1 MPEYEDQV
9 YEAVR
14 FLEKQI
20 KEPPEIGI
28 ITGTGLGDIASSINS
43 AESFAYSKIPNFPV
57 STVESHAGKLI
68 MGTLSGKPVLVMQG
82 RLHLYEGYSPRE
94 VAFPIRVMQMIGI
107 RNLIITNAAG
117 GLNPLFKAGDIMVI
131 RDHIN
136 LTGSNPLVGS
146 NNDDWGNRFP
156 DMSRVYDTGLA
167 DIARSIGTGMGIDI
181 KQGVYAGLMGPSL
194 ETPSENRYLQTIG
207 ADAVGFSTIMEVVAA
222 VHSEMKILG
231 LSIITNMNNPDRPEP
246 TTVESVLEVA
256 GKTAPNL
263 TRIIQKVIE
272 RIDGTSFG

>member
-14 FLEKQI
+14 FLQKQM
-20 KEPPEIGI
+20 KETPEIGI
-28 ITGTGLGDIASSINS
+28 ITGTGLGDIVSSINIT
-43 AESFAYSKIPNFPV
+43 ESFAYSKIPNFPV
-57 STVESHAGKLI
+57 STVESHAGRLV
-68 MGTLSGKPVLVMQG
+68 MGTLYGKSVLVMQG
-82 RLHLYEGYSPRE
+82 RFHLYEGYSPRE

-107 RNLIITNAAG
+107 RILIASNAAG
-117 GLNPLFKAGDIMVI
+117 GINPLFKAGDIMVI
-131 RDHIN
+131 KDHIN

-146 NNDDWGNRFP
+146 NWDDRGIRFP
-156 DMSRVYDTGLA
+156 DMSRVYDIKLA
-167 DIARSIGTGMGIDI
+167 DIVRSIGVEMGIDI
-181 KQGVYAGLMGPSL
+181 KQGVYAGLKGPSL

-207 ADAVGFSTIMEVVAA
+207 ADAVGFSTIMEVIAA
-222 VHSEMKILG
+222 VHAEMKILG

-256 GKTAPNL
+256 GKAAPNL
-263 TRIIQKVIE
+263 ERIIKKVVE

>member
-14 FLEKQI
+14 FLQKQMKEK
-20 KEPPEIGI
+20 PEIGI
-28 ITGTGLGDIASSINS
+28 IAGTGLGDIVSSINIT
-43 AESFAYSKIPNFPV
+43 ESFAYSKIPNFPV
-57 STVESHAGKLI
+57 STVESHAGRLV

-82 RLHLYEGYSPRE
+82 RFHLYEGYSPRE

-107 RNLIITNAAG
+107 RILIASNAAG
-117 GLNPLFKAGDIMVI
+117 GINPLFKAGDIMVI
-131 RDHIN
+131 KDHIN

-146 NNDDWGNRFP
+146 NWDDRGIRFP
-156 DMSRVYDTGLA
+156 DMSRVYDIKLA
-167 DIARSIGTGMGIDI
+167 DIVRSIGVEMGIDI
-181 KQGVYAGLMGPSL
+181 KQGVYAGLKGPSL

-207 ADAVGFSTIMEVVAA
+207 ADAVGFSTIMEVIAA
-222 VHSEMKILG
+222 VHAEMKILG
-231 LSIITNMNNPDRPEP
+231 LSVITNMNNPDRPEP

-256 GKTAPNL
+256 GKAAPNL
-263 TRIIQKVIE
+263 ERIIKKVVE

>member
-1 MPEYEDQV
+1 LFEPTRGFEP
-9 YEAVR
+9 VR
-14 FLEKQI
+14 
-20 KEPPEIGI
+20 
-28 ITGTGLGDIASSINS
+28 
-43 AESFAYSKIPNFPV
+43 
-57 STVESHAGKLI
+57 LI
-68 MGTLSGKPVLVMQG
+68 WSL
-82 RLHLYEGYSPRE
+82 
-94 VAFPIRVMQMIGI
+94 
-107 RNLIITNAAG
+107 ITNAAG